1 VIYVPEP
8 SVSHNAF
15 RHRAPKLKNK
25 LEIQSQEIIMAITV
39 KERELAAVGI
49 SVASGCKPC
58 TNYHVKAVREAGASD
73 EEIKRAV
80 TDSLSVRKSATYFM
94 KTHALA
100 RLGQEGSHSDAD
112 GPDSTNR
119 VRELISV
126 GAAFGV
132 NCTSNLKQ
140 HLAAAATVGISQEE
154 ITEIAKLAAFIKE
167 RAASH
172 VDRLVRAPE
181 EEGQA
186 TAQRRSEAEV
196 GNGSV

>member
-1 VIYVPEP
+1 MIYVPEP
-8 SVSHNAF
+8 GVSNNAF
-15 RHRAPKLKNK
+15 RHRAPKLKSR

-80 TDSLSVRKSATYFM
+80 VDSLSVRKSATDFM
-94 KTHALA
+94 NTHALA

-126 GAAFGV
+126 GAAFGA
-132 NCTSNLKQ
+132 NCTSSLEA
-140 HLAAAATVGISQEE
+140 HIAIAETVGISQEE
-154 ITEIAKLAAFIKE
+154 IAEIAKLAAFIKE

-172 VDRLVRAPE
+172 VERLVRMPE
-181 EEGQA
+181 KEYRA

-196 GNGSV
+196 GNRSV

>member
-1 VIYVPEP
+1 
-8 SVSHNAF
+8 
-15 RHRAPKLKNK
+15 
-25 LEIQSQEIIMAITV
+25 MAITV
-39 KERELAAVGI
+39 KERELAAVAI

-80 TDSLSVRKSATYFM
+80 ADSLSVRKSATNFM
-94 KTHALA
+94 KAHALA

-119 VRELISV
+119 VRELVSV

-132 NCTSNLKQ
+132 NCTSNLKE
-140 HLAAAATVGISQEE
+140 HLAAAETVGISQAEVA
-154 ITEIAKLAAFIKE
+154 EIAKLATFIKE

-172 VDRLVRAPE
+172 VERLVRTPE
-181 EEGQA
+181 KKGQA
-186 TAQRRSEAEV
+186 KVQRRSEAEV
-196 GNGSV
+196 GDSTV

>member
-1 VIYVPEP
+1 
-8 SVSHNAF
+8 
-15 RHRAPKLKNK
+15 
-25 LEIQSQEIIMAITV
+25 MAITV

-80 TDSLSVRKSATYFM
+80 TDSLSVRKSATDFM
-94 KTHALA
+94 KAHAFA
-100 RLGQEGSHSDAD
+100 RLGQEESHSDAD

-119 VRELISV
+119 VRELVLV

-132 NCTSNLKQ
+132 NCTSNLKE
-140 HLAAAATVGISQEE
+140 HLATAETVGISQEE
-154 ITEIAKLAAFIKE
+154 VAEIVKLAAFIKE

-172 VDRLVRAPE
+172 VERLVKTPE
-181 EEGQA
+181 QVEQA
-186 TAQRRSEAEV
+186 KAQRPSEAAV
-196 GNGSV
+196 GDGAV

>member
-1 VIYVPEP
+1 MVI
-8 SVSHNAF
+8 SVTE
-15 RHRAPKLKNK
+15 K
-25 LEIQSQEIIMAITV
+25 
-39 KERELAAVGI
+39 ELAAVGI

-73 EEIKRAV
+73 EEIKQAV
-80 TDSLSVRKSATYFM
+80 ADALSVRKSATDFM

-100 RLGQEGSHSDAD
+100 RLGQEGSHSHAH
-112 GPDSTNR
+112 GPGPMNR
-119 VRELISV
+119 VRELVSV

-132 NCTSNLKQ
+132 NCASSLEE

-154 ITEIAKLAAFIKE
+154 IAEIAKLAAFIKE

-172 VDRLVRAPE
+172 VERLVRTPE

-186 TAQRRSEAEV
+186 MAQRRSEAEV
-196 GNGSV
+196 GNSTV

>member
-1 VIYVPEP
+1 
-8 SVSHNAF
+8 
-15 RHRAPKLKNK
+15 
-25 LEIQSQEIIMAITV
+25 MAITV

-132 NCTSNLKQ
+132 NCTSNLEA
-140 HLAAAATVGISQEE
+140 HLAVAET
-154 ITEIAKLAAFIKE
+154 AKLAAFIKE

-172 VDRLVRAPE
+172 VERLVRTPE
-181 EEGQA
+181 EKDQA

>member
-1 VIYVPEP
+1 MVI
-8 SVSHNAF
+8 SVTE
-15 RHRAPKLKNK
+15 K
-25 LEIQSQEIIMAITV
+25 
-39 KERELAAVGI
+39 ELAAVGI

-73 EEIKRAV
+73 EEIKQAV
-80 TDSLSVRKSATYFM
+80 ADALSIRKSASDFM
-94 KTHALA
+94 KAHALA
-100 RLGQEGSHSDAD
+100 RLGQEGSHSHAH
-112 GPDSTNR
+112 GPGPMNR
-119 VRELISV
+119 VRELVSV

-132 NCTSNLKQ
+132 NCVSSLDE

-172 VDRLVRAPE
+172 VNRLVRAPE

-186 TAQRRSEAEV
+186 MAQRRSEAEV
-196 GNGSV
+196 GNSTV